1 MLKSIF
7 VNAKILILSYKIS
20 IFAFTKIVLEPRY
33 LEMISPK
40 ILLWWLF
47 LVVFH
52 IVVWKAKLKYY
63 LLFTIIEAKLAPF
76 SSNIFE
82 SFIIKI
88 SWFRKWWKWRIIEE
102 MNSWWFWL
110 ILYRAHRPSQKSL
123 WIIKIYKRISKHKH
137 VDKTGTI
144 LRLMIVILAAHLF
157 SFGNCSNFAL

>member
-1 MLKSIF
+1 MILTVQYLTFIF
-7 VNAKILILSYKIS
+7 
-20 IFAFTKIVLEPRY
+20 
-33 LEMISPK
+33 
-40 ILLWWLF
+40 LLFIIDKVYVCNWRP
-47 LVVFH
+47 
-52 IVVWKAKLKYY
+52 YQNY